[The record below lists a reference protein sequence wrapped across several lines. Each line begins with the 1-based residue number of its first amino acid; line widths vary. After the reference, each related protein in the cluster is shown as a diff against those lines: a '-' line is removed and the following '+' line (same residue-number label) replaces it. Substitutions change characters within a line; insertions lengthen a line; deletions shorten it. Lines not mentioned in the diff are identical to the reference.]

1 MQNYSLE
8 INAIKLQPNN
18 PFVWSSGI
26 KSPIYCDNRILLSF
40 PSYRNLVAKEIAN
53 LISQK
58 YKSVDI
64 IAGVATGAI
73 GIGLL
78 VAEKLELPFIYVRP
92 ESKGHGRKNQI
103 EGSVEK
109 NKKVFVVEDLISTAN
124 SSVKAIQAL
133 KNEGMKVLGMC
144 SIFTYELTIGK
155 NNLKSEKIDFF
166 SLSNYSTLIKVA
178 KELNYIKDKE
188 INILSKWNPSTK
200 NLISF
205 SLKYSIFP
213 FSFIIIKFPLKST
226 LTILPTSILP
236 ILFLNR
242 TV

>member
-1 MQNYSLE
+1 MEDRLNFRIAKLLLE

-18 PFVWSSGI
+18 PFIWSSGI

-103 EGSVEK
+103 EGCVEK

-133 KNEGMKVLGMC
+133 KNEGVKVLGMC

-155 NNLKSEKIDFF
+155 DNLKSEKIDFF

-178 KELNYIKDKE
+178 KELNYINDKE
-188 INILSKWNPSTK
+188 INILSNWNPSTK
-200 NLISF
+200 I
-205 SLKYSIFP
+205 
-213 FSFIIIKFPLKST
+213 
-226 LTILPTSILP
+226 
-236 ILFLNR
+236 
-242 TV
+242 

>member
-1 MQNYSLE
+1 MDDKLNIKIAKLLLE

-18 PFVWSSGI
+18 PFIWSSGI

-53 LISQK
+53 LILQK
-58 YKSVDI
+58 YKSVET

-78 VAEKLELPFIYVRP
+78 VAEKLKLPFIYVRP

-103 EGSVEK
+103 EGIIEK

-124 SSVKAIQAL
+124 SSIKAIQAI
-133 KNEGMKVLGMC
+133 KKAGMRVLGMS
-144 SIFTYELTIGK
+144 SIFTYELKIATD
-155 NNLKSEKIDFF
+155 NLKSESIDFF

-178 KELNYIKDKE
+178 KELNYINDDE
-188 INILSKWNPSTK
+188 IKTLADWNTPTK
-200 NLISF
+200 I
-205 SLKYSIFP
+205 
-213 FSFIIIKFPLKST
+213 
-226 LTILPTSILP
+226 
-236 ILFLNR
+236 
-242 TV
+242 

>member
-1 MQNYSLE
+1 LEDKLNFRIAKLLLE

-18 PFVWSSGI
+18 PFIWSSGI

-78 VAEKLELPFIYVRP
+78 VAERLKLPFIYVRP

-109 NKKVFVVEDLISTAN
+109 NKKVFVVEDLISTGN
-124 SSVKAIQAL
+124 SSIKAIQAL
-133 KNEGMKVLGMC
+133 KKAGMKVLGMS
-144 SIFTYELTIGK
+144 SIFTYELPIAK
-155 NNLKSEKIDFF
+155 NKIKTEKIDFF

-178 KELNYIKDKE
+178 KDLNYINDKE
-188 INILSKWNPSTK
+188 INILFKWNTSTK
-200 NLISF
+200 N
-205 SLKYSIFP
+205 
-213 FSFIIIKFPLKST
+213 
-226 LTILPTSILP
+226 
-236 ILFLNR
+236 
-242 TV
+242 

>member
-1 MQNYSLE
+1 MEDRLNFRIAKLLLE

-40 PSYRNLVAKEIAN
+40 PSFRNLVAQEIAN

-103 EGSVEK
+103 EGCVEK

-133 KNEGMKVLGMC
+133 KNEGVKVLGMC

-188 INILSKWNPSTK
+188 INILSKWKPSTK
-200 NLISF
+200 I
-205 SLKYSIFP
+205 
-213 FSFIIIKFPLKST
+213 
-226 LTILPTSILP
+226 
-236 ILFLNR
+236 
-242 TV
+242 

>member
-1 MQNYSLE
+1 MEDRLNFRIAKLLLE

-103 EGSVEK
+103 EGCVEK

-133 KNEGMKVLGMC
+133 KNEGVKVLGMC

-178 KELNYIKDKE
+178 KELNYINDKE
-188 INILSKWNPSTK
+188 INILTKWNPSTK
-200 NLISF
+200 I
-205 SLKYSIFP
+205 
-213 FSFIIIKFPLKST
+213 
-226 LTILPTSILP
+226 
-236 ILFLNR
+236 
-242 TV
+242 

>member
-1 MQNYSLE
+1 MEDRLNFRIAKLLLE

-133 KNEGMKVLGMC
+133 KNEGVKVLGMC

-200 NLISF
+200 I
-205 SLKYSIFP
+205 
-213 FSFIIIKFPLKST
+213 
-226 LTILPTSILP
+226 
-236 ILFLNR
+236 
-242 TV
+242 

>member
-1 MQNYSLE
+1 MEDRLNFRIAKLLLE

-18 PFVWSSGI
+18 QFVWSSGI

-78 VAEKLELPFIYVRP
+78 VAEKLKLPFIYVRP

-109 NKKVFVVEDLISTAN
+109 NKKVFVVEDLISTAK
-124 SSVKAIQAL
+124 SSIKAIQAL
-133 KNEGMKVLGMC
+133 KNEGVKVLGMC

-178 KELNYIKDKE
+178 KELNYINDKE
-188 INILSKWNPSTK
+188 INILSMWNPSTK
-200 NLISF
+200 I
-205 SLKYSIFP
+205 
-213 FSFIIIKFPLKST
+213 
-226 LTILPTSILP
+226 
-236 ILFLNR
+236 
-242 TV
+242 

>member
-1 MQNYSLE
+1 MEDKLNFRIAKLLLE

-18 PFVWSSGI
+18 PFIWSSGI

-103 EGSVEK
+103 EGCVEK

-124 SSVKAIQAL
+124 SSIKAIQAL
-133 KNEGMKVLGMC
+133 KNEGVKVLGMC
-144 SIFTYELTIGK
+144 SIFTYDLTIGK
-155 NNLKSEKIDFF
+155 DNLKSEKIDFF

-178 KELNYIKDKE
+178 REFNYINDKE
-188 INILSKWNPSTK
+188 INILRKWNTSTK
-200 NLISF
+200 I
-205 SLKYSIFP
+205 
-213 FSFIIIKFPLKST
+213 
-226 LTILPTSILP
+226 
-236 ILFLNR
+236 
-242 TV
+242 

>member
-1 MQNYSLE
+1 MEDRLNFRIAKLLLE

-18 PFVWSSGI
+18 PFIWSSGI

-103 EGSVEK
+103 EGCVEK
-109 NKKVFVVEDLISTAN
+109 NKKVFVVEDLISTAK
-124 SSVKAIQAL
+124 SSIKAIQAL
-133 KNEGMKVLGMC
+133 KNEGVKVLGMC

-155 NNLKSEKIDFF
+155 NNLKTEKIDFF

-178 KELNYIKDKE
+178 KELNYINDKE
-188 INILSKWNPSTK
+188 INILTKWNPSTK
-200 NLISF
+200 I
-205 SLKYSIFP
+205 
-213 FSFIIIKFPLKST
+213 
-226 LTILPTSILP
+226 
-236 ILFLNR
+236 
-242 TV
+242 

>member
-1 MQNYSLE
+1 MEDKLNFRIAKLLLE

-18 PFVWSSGI
+18 PFIWSSGI

-40 PSYRNLVAKEIAN
+40 SNYRNLVAKEIAN

-78 VAEKLELPFIYVRP
+78 VAEKLKLPFIYVRP

-103 EGSVEK
+103 EGIIEK

-124 SSVKAIQAL
+124 SSIKAIQAL
-133 KNEGMKVLGMC
+133 KKAEMKVLGM
-144 SIFTYELTIGK
+144 SAIFTYELTIAK
-155 NNLKSEKIDFF
+155 DNLKTEKIDFF

-178 KELNYIKDKE
+178 KELNYINDKE
-188 INILSKWNPSTK
+188 INILSKWNISTK
-200 NLISF
+200 I
-205 SLKYSIFP
+205 
-213 FSFIIIKFPLKST
+213 
-226 LTILPTSILP
+226 
-236 ILFLNR
+236 
-242 TV
+242 

>member
-1 MQNYSLE
+1 MAKNWFDLEDRLNFRIAKLLLE

-103 EGSVEK
+103 EGCVEK

-133 KNEGMKVLGMC
+133 KNEGVKVLGMC

-200 NLISF
+200 I
-205 SLKYSIFP
+205 
-213 FSFIIIKFPLKST
+213 
-226 LTILPTSILP
+226 
-236 ILFLNR
+236 
-242 TV
+242 

>member
-1 MQNYSLE
+1 MEDKLNFRIARLLLE

-18 PFVWSSGI
+18 PFIWSSGI

-78 VAEKLELPFIYVRP
+78 VAEKLKLPFIYVRP
-92 ESKGHGRKNQI
+92 ESKAHGRKNQI

-124 SSVKAIQAL
+124 SSIKAIHAL
-133 KNEGMKVLGMC
+133 KKAGMKVLGMS
-144 SIFTYELTIGK
+144 SIFTYELTIAK
-155 NNLKSEKIDFF
+155 DNLKTEKIDFF
-166 SLSNYSTLIKVA
+166 SLSDYSTLIKVA
-178 KELNYIKDKE
+178 KELNYINDKE
-188 INILSKWNPSTK
+188 INILAKWNTTTE
-200 NLISF
+200 I
-205 SLKYSIFP
+205 
-213 FSFIIIKFPLKST
+213 
-226 LTILPTSILP
+226 
-236 ILFLNR
+236 
-242 TV
+242 

>member
-1 MQNYSLE
+1 MENKLNFKIAKLLLK

-18 PFVWSSGI
+18 QFIWSSGI

-53 LISQK
+53 LILQK
-58 YKSVDI
+58 YKSVET

-78 VAEKLELPFIYVRP
+78 VAEKLKLPFIYVRP

-103 EGSVEK
+103 EGIIEK

-124 SSVKAIQAL
+124 SSIKAIQAI
-133 KNEGMKVLGMC
+133 KKAGMRVLGMS
-144 SIFTYELTIGK
+144 SIFTYELKIAAD
-155 NNLKSEKIDFF
+155 NLKSERIDFF

-178 KELNYIKDKE
+178 KELNYINDDE
-188 INILSKWNPSTK
+188 IKTLADWNTSTK
-200 NLISF
+200 I
-205 SLKYSIFP
+205 
-213 FSFIIIKFPLKST
+213 
-226 LTILPTSILP
+226 
-236 ILFLNR
+236 
-242 TV
+242 

>member
-1 MQNYSLE
+1 MEDRLNFRIAKLLLE

-103 EGSVEK
+103 EGCVEK

-133 KNEGMKVLGMC
+133 KNEGVKVLGMC

-178 KELNYIKDKE
+178 KELNYINDKE
-188 INILSKWNPSTK
+188 INILSMWNPSTK
-200 NLISF
+200 I
-205 SLKYSIFP
+205 
-213 FSFIIIKFPLKST
+213 
-226 LTILPTSILP
+226 
-236 ILFLNR
+236 
-242 TV
+242 

>member
-1 MQNYSLE
+1 MEDRLNFRIAKLLLE

-103 EGSVEK
+103 EGCVEK

-124 SSVKAIQAL
+124 SSIKAIQAL
-133 KNEGMKVLGMC
+133 KNEGVKVLGMC

-155 NNLKSEKIDFF
+155 NNLKTEKIDFF

-178 KELNYIKDKE
+178 KELNYINDKE
-188 INILSKWNPSTK
+188 INILTKWNPSTK
-200 NLISF
+200 I
-205 SLKYSIFP
+205 
-213 FSFIIIKFPLKST
+213 
-226 LTILPTSILP
+226 
-236 ILFLNR
+236 
-242 TV
+242 

>member
-1 MQNYSLE
+1 MEEKLNIKIAKLLLE

-18 PFVWSSGI
+18 PFIWSSGI

-40 PSYRNLVAKEIAN
+40 PSHRNLVAKEIAN

-58 YKSVDI
+58 YKSVET

-78 VAEKLELPFIYVRP
+78 VAEKLKLPFIYVRP

-103 EGSVEK
+103 EGIIEK

-124 SSVKAIQAL
+124 SSIKAIQAI
-133 KNEGMKVLGMC
+133 KKAGMRVLGMS
-144 SIFTYELTIGK
+144 SIFTYELKIATE
-155 NNLKSEKIDFF
+155 NLKSESIDFF

-178 KELNYIKDKE
+178 KELNYINDDE
-188 INILSKWNPSTK
+188 IKTLADWNTPTK
-200 NLISF
+200 I
-205 SLKYSIFP
+205 
-213 FSFIIIKFPLKST
+213 
-226 LTILPTSILP
+226 
-236 ILFLNR
+236 
-242 TV
+242 

>member
-1 MQNYSLE
+1 MEDRLNFRIAKLLLE

-78 VAEKLELPFIYVRP
+78 VAEKLKLPFIYVRP

-103 EGSVEK
+103 EGCVEK

-124 SSVKAIQAL
+124 SSIKAIQAL
-133 KNEGMKVLGMC
+133 KNEGVKVLGMC
-144 SIFTYELTIGK
+144 SIFTYELTIAK
-155 NNLKSEKIDFF
+155 EKLKSEKIDFF

-178 KELNYIKDKE
+178 KNLNYINDKE
-188 INILSKWNPSTK
+188 INILAKWNPSTK
-200 NLISF
+200 I
-205 SLKYSIFP
+205 
-213 FSFIIIKFPLKST
+213 
-226 LTILPTSILP
+226 
-236 ILFLNR
+236 
-242 TV
+242 

>member
-1 MQNYSLE
+1 MEDRLNFRIAKLLLE

-103 EGSVEK
+103 EGCVEK
-109 NKKVFVVEDLISTAN
+109 NKKVFVVEDLISTAK
-124 SSVKAIQAL
+124 SSIKAIQAL
-133 KNEGMKVLGMC
+133 KNEGVKVLGMC
-144 SIFTYELTIGK
+144 SIFTYELTIA
-155 NNLKSEKIDFF
+155 NDNLKTEKIDFF

-178 KELNYIKDKE
+178 KELNYINDKE

-200 NLISF
+200 I
-205 SLKYSIFP
+205 
-213 FSFIIIKFPLKST
+213 
-226 LTILPTSILP
+226 
-236 ILFLNR
+236 
-242 TV
+242 